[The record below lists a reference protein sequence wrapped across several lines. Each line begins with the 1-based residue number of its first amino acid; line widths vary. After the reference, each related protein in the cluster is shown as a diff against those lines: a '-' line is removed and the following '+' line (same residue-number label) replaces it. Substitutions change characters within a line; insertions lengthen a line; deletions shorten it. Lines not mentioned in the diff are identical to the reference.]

1 MELLFFGTEIR
12 RMEQTKTKE
21 GGKREV
27 PDLAKDTDS
36 EVFVKTLMDA
46 FWLLLGI
53 SVNSIA
59 REKSD
64 GLYF

>member
-1 MELLFFGTEIR
+1 M
-12 RMEQTKTKE
+12 TKE

-27 PDLAKDTDS
+27 PDLAKDTDR
-36 EVFVKTLMDA
+36 EVFVKTLMDT
-46 FWLLLGI
+46 FRLLLGI

-64 GLYF
+64 WLYF

>member
-1 MELLFFGTEIR
+1 
-12 RMEQTKTKE
+12 MEQTKTKE

>member
-1 MELLFFGTEIR
+1 MGTEIR
-12 RMEQTKTKE
+12 RMEQTMTKE

-27 PDLAKDTDS
+27 PDLAKDTDR
-36 EVFVKTLMDA
+36 EVFVKTLMDT
-46 FWLLLGI
+46 FRLLLGI

-64 GLYF
+64 WLYF